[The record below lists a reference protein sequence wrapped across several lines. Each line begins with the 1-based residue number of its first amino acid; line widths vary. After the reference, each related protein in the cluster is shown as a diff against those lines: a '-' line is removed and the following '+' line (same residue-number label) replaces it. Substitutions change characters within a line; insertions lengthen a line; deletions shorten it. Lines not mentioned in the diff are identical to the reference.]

1 MNFMIS
7 PLDWVDAQWFKSR
20 KSWPIFMFMFHF
32 SILVIKSHV
41 CDMESVAKGMLDNFV
56 IRVVSFYCDKYV
68 ILPQSSLVG
77 NSY

>member
-1 MNFMIS
+1 
-7 PLDWVDAQWFKSR
+7 
-20 KSWPIFMFMFHF
+20 MFMFHF
-32 SILVIKSHV
+32 SILVIKSRV

>member
-1 MNFMIS
+1 MLN
-7 PLDWVDAQWFKSR
+7 
-20 KSWPIFMFMFHF
+20 F
-32 SILVIKSHV
+32 SILAIKSRV
-41 CDMESVAKGMLDNFV
+41 CDMLSVAEGILYNFV